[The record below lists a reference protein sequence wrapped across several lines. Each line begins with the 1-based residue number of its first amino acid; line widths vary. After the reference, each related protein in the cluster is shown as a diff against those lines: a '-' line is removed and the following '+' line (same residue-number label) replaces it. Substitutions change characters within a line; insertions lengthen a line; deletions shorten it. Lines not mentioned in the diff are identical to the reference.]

1 MLPLKAKDSSIIR
14 NIGGNNHTHYNY
26 CNEQCRLRME
36 DLRDEVCYLKGLI
49 SQLRED
55 RTHIEKE
62 VDKVMQ
68 HKAEVLDKIYCY
80 LHQVNKN

>member
-1 MLPLKAKDSSIIR
+1 
-14 NIGGNNHTHYNY
+14 
-26 CNEQCRLRME
+26 ME

-80 LHQVNKN
+80 LHQVNNN